1 MKRGW
6 GGWRAALVAGMAWLQ
21 LGPASAQNVAV
32 VTDVVGRVES
42 QEAVAILSGIA
53 ADARLQIGE
62 GARLVVIYLASGDEY
77 SFTGPSQIE
86 FRAAEPRVVK
96 GAKPRKQASPLS
108 RAGNPT
114 IRPAD
119 VTRAGL
125 VMRGTPRSA
134 RIRLL
139 APSGTRTLDTEPEFR
154 WQEPEPQATY
164 RFELLDD
171 SGKSLYETTV
181 KGDAL
186 RLPPAVRLVEGAR
199 YTWEL
204 SARLSDGRRY
214 ISTADFS
221 VAAARLRADAG
232 ALRPAEGAPVAER
245 VAYAAWLDQAELKE
259 EARKY
264 WKALAAE
271 RPDDG
276 RLKALAAD

>member
-1 MKRGW
+1 MKRRSR
-6 GGWRAALVAGMAWLQ
+6 GWRAALVAGVAWLQ
-21 LGPASAQNVAV
+21 LGAASAQNVAV

-42 QEAVAILSGIA
+42 QEPVVILSGIA

-62 GARLVVIYLASGDEY
+62 GGRLVVIYLKSGDEY
-77 SFTGPSQIE
+77 SITGPSQIE

-125 VMRGTPRSA
+125 VMRGASRGA

-139 APSGTRTLDTEPEFR
+139 APSGTRTLEIAPEFR
-154 WQEPEPQATY
+154 WQEAEPQATY

-171 SGKSLYETTV
+171 SGKSLYATSM

-186 RLPPAVRLVEGAR
+186 RLPPAIQLV
-199 YTWEL
+199 
-204 SARLSDGRRY
+204 
-214 ISTADFS
+214 
-221 VAAARLRADAG
+221 
-232 ALRPAEGAPVAER
+232 
-245 VAYAAWLDQAELKE
+245 
-259 EARKY
+259 
-264 WKALAAE
+264 
-271 RPDDG
+271 
-276 RLKALAAD
+276 